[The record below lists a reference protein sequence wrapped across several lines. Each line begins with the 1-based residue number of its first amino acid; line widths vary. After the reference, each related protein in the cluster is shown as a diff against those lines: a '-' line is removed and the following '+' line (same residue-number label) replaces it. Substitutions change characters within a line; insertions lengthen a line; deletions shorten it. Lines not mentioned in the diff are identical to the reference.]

1 MQIYVG
7 DECFDIVK
15 ETPTRIT
22 DSAGRVWYK
31 PNREGW
37 LSRYGDGRDG
47 ISHAI
52 TTERHDQEL
61 QEKAELARKQRIDH
75 LSYVA
80 GMQTGWSSMYP
91 RKVTLEEVSA
101 KIEALVYQMAAAK
114 ELEALLKGE
123 TV

>member
-15 ETPTRIT
+15 ETRTRVT

-31 PNREGW
+31 PNKDGW
-37 LSRYGDGRDG
+37 LSRYGGERDG
-47 ISHAI
+47 ISNAV
-52 TTERHDQEL
+52 TTERHDRKL
-61 QEKAELARKQRIDH
+61 QEKAELSRKQRIDN

-101 KIEALVYQMAAAK
+101 KIEALAYQLAAAK

-123 TV
+123 NV